1 MRKFFTLIGLVLAL
15 GCQAQVITGKVIR
28 VADGDTITI
37 LDGNKIKHKAR
48 LAGIDAPEKAQAF
61 GERSRES
68 LADLVAGRTVILETH
83 KKDRYGRA
91 VGKIL
96 VNGRDINVEQVRRG
110 MAWFYR
116 DYSNEQTVEDR
127 LSYDRAEAEAKGSR
141 LWLWADRDPVPPWEY
156 RRRK

>member
-1 MRKFFTLIGLVLAL
+1 MRWIITLTAVFLAIA
-15 GCQAQVITGKVIR
+15 CQADTITGRVVN

-37 LDGNKIKHKAR
+37 LDNHKSQHRIR

-68 LADLVAGRTVILETH
+68 LADLVAGHTAVVQTH
-83 KKDRYGRA
+83 KKDRYGRY
-91 VGKIL
+91 VGKVL
-96 VNGRDINVEQVRRG
+96 VDGRDINIEQIRRG

-116 DYSNEQTVEDR
+116 EYSNEQTAADR
-127 LSYDRAEAEAKGSR
+127 LNYDRAELEAKGSR
-141 LWLWADRDPVPPWEY
+141 LGLWADKDPVPPWEF